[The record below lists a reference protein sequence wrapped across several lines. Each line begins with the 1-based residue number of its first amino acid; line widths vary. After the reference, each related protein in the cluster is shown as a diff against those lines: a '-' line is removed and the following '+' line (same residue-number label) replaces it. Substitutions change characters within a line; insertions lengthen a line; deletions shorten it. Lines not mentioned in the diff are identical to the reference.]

1 MQKINLHQ
9 KKLLSLVEALAAF
22 IALLLPW
29 TKYKVG
35 QTLNMYDMYGI
46 GGGGG
51 GAIDSDNGFRS
62 WGWLVVVGI
71 VGVIICSILR
81 DANKDYDK
89 QTRIGVIISFAL
101 IAIGALLYFLA
112 LNSTGALQDPYGR
125 PVTVS
130 AGMGLW
136 TALLAG
142 VVGILW
148 VTGIL
153 EQLSAKN
160 NATPPA
166 APPAAP
172 PTAPPPATA

>member
-1 MQKINLHQ
+1 MQKINIHQ
-9 KKLLSLVEALAAF
+9 KKLLAIAEAAIAF

-35 QTLNMYDMYGI
+35 QTVNMYDMYGI
-46 GGGGG
+46 GGGAG
-51 GAIDSDNGFRS
+51 GAINSDNGFRS
-62 WGWLVVVGI
+62 WGWLVVLGI

-81 DANKDYDK
+81 DVTKDYDK
-89 QTRIGVIISFAL
+89 QMKMGAIGSFAA
-101 IAIGALLYFLA
+101 IAIGALAYLLA

-125 PVTVS
+125 PVSVS

-142 VVGILW
+142 VIGILW

-160 NATPPA
+160 KAIPPS
-166 APPAAP
+166 
-172 PTAPPPATA
+172 ATA